1 MNNSTVARICSGLL
15 VALLAATPLIAG
27 CGKKGWPQPRNTND
41 TFKWIRASAAPA
53 NEECIRF
60 EAELNG
66 NLRNIEYIALELQ
79 TAGSAED
86 CPTCPFNPN
95 ERMEYLPEEL
105 GITSQQGA
113 FSRLYCPKRKSSAYR
128 WRFVGVNVHGTLEHA
143 ISTVRGVEME

>member
-1 MNNSTVARICSGLL
+1 MTRSTLTKLCSGLL
-15 VALLAATPLIAG
+15 VALLAASPMIAG
-27 CGKKGWPQPRNTND
+27 CGKKGWPQPRD
-41 TFKWIRASAAPA
+41 TSDSFSWVRANATPA
-53 NEECIRF
+53 SGCIRV

-95 ERMEYLPEEL
+95 ERVEYHPEDL

-113 FSRLYCPKRKSSAYR
+113 FSTLYCPTRKSDAYR
-128 WRFVGVNVHGTLEHA
+128 WRLVGVNVYGTLEHA
-143 ISTVRGVEME
+143 TSTVRGVEME